1 MVQFSRMIHS
11 YWEREVVGFARN
23 KIIFQKEGCLPT
35 FSLLLR
41 QLKESVVVLVLIKV
55 FSIHLSH
62 HIGFLIYE

>member
-1 MVQFSRMIHS
+1 MMHS
-11 YWEREVVGFARN
+11 CWEREVVGFARN

-41 QLKESVVVLVLIKV
+41 QLKESIVVLVLIKV

-62 HIGFLIYE
+62 YIDFLIYE

>member
-1 MVQFSRMIHS
+1 MIHL
-11 YWEREVVGFARN
+11 YWEGEVVGFPRN

-41 QLKESVVVLVLIKV
+41 QLKESIVVLFLIKV

-62 HIGFLIYE
+62 RIDFLIYE